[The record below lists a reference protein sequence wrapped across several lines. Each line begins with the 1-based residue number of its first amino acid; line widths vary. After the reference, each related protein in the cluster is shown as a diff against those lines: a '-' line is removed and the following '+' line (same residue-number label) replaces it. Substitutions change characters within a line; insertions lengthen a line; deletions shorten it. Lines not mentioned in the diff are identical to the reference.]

1 MILMELKKI
10 LNIKLL
16 FLLFIFSFIFYFLF
30 IQFNIEHFPN
40 GRPAND
46 GYRILT
52 EMKHS
57 FGKTIDEN
65 EYEVFKKS
73 YDERILEANKY
84 LESKP
89 EAVNLG
95 IITYAGLAQGNDENE
110 ELNKL
115 RAKIFF
121 EEGIDVF
128 WEIQA
133 QNNLME
139 FYNVK
144 DRLNYG
150 DNNIEITKDIEN
162 RLKEVANNGSY
173 FSSLIFMNYNELIK
187 QITFL
192 IIISIAMVVSPL
204 FIKDRL
210 NKLVYLQYSS
220 KIGRNLFKKKLATAL
235 ITSFLLVTV
244 QLTVFFTLYLT
255 NDTHIFFDMN
265 VSSFYNGFTS
275 WFDLTFG
282 EYIILTVAAAYLL
295 GLIFTVIT
303 AFLSSIVPNYL
314 TIIGIQVPIMFVTFT
329 YVLKYFIERLTEITL
344 PPYFLH
350 ISYTI
355 LVFII
360 ISMIVIRWQKEKRID
375 ILY

>member
-1 MILMELKKI
+1 M
-10 LNIKLL
+10 LNVKLL
-16 FLLFIFSFIFYFLF
+16 FLLFISNFIFYFLF
-30 IQFNIEHFPN
+30 IQFNIENFPN

-46 GYRILT
+46 EYRILK

-57 FGKTIDEN
+57 FGKTMDEN
-65 EYEVFKKS
+65 EYEAFKKS

-84 LESKP
+84 LQLKE

-95 IITYAGLAQGNDENE
+95 ITTYSDLVQGNDENE
-110 ELNKL
+110 KL
-115 RAKIFF
+115 SNLRYKIFH
-121 EEGIDVF
+121 EEGVNVF

-133 QNNLME
+133 QNNMIE
-139 FYNVK
+139 FYKYK
-144 DRLNYG
+144 DDRNYDNG
-150 DNNIEITKDIEN
+150 DVFITKDAKD
-162 RLKEVANNGSY
+162 RFKEITNNGSY
-173 FSSLIFMNYNELIK
+173 FSSLIFDNYNELIK
-187 QITFL
+187 YTVFL
-192 IIISIAMVVSPL
+192 IILSIAIMISPL
-204 FIKDRL
+204 FLKDRQ

-220 KIGRNLFKKKLATAL
+220 KIGRDLFKKKLLGAL
-235 ITSFLLVTV
+235 IASFLLMTV
-244 QLTVFFTLYLT
+244 QFTVFFILYST
-255 NDTHIFFDMN
+255 NDTYIFFDMN
-265 VSSFYNGFTS
+265 VSSFYNRFTS

-344 PPYFLH
+344 SAYFLH

-355 LVFII
+355 LVFVILSI
-360 ISMIVIRWQKEKRID
+360 IVIRWKKEKRID

>member
-10 LNIKLL
+10 LNIKIL

-30 IQFNIEHFPN
+30 IKFNIEYFPN

-46 GYRILT
+46 EYRILN

-57 FGKTIDEN
+57 FGKTIDES
-65 EYEVFKKS
+65 EYEAFKKS

-84 LESKP
+84 LQSK
-89 EAVNLG
+89 EETVNLG
-95 IITYAGLAQGNDENE
+95 ITTYSDLVQRDDENE
-110 ELNKL
+110 RLNNL
-115 RAKIFF
+115 RYKIFH
-121 EEGIDVF
+121 EEGVNVF

-133 QNNLME
+133 QNNMLE
-139 FYNVK
+139 SYNYKDDQNYNSKDFFVTKDMK
-144 DRLNYG
+144 DRLG
-150 DNNIEITKDIEN
+150 EIS
-162 RLKEVANNGSY
+162 NNGSY
-173 FSSLIFMNYNELIK
+173 FSSLIFDNYNELIK
-187 QITFL
+187 YTVFL
-192 IIISIAMVVSPL
+192 IILSIAIMISPL
-204 FIKDRL
+204 FIKDRQ

-220 KIGRNLFKKKLATAL
+220 KIGRDLFKKKLLGAL
-235 ITSFLLVTV
+235 IASFLLMTI
-244 QLTVFFTLYLT
+244 QFTAFFILYST
-255 NDTHIFFDMN
+255 NGTHIFSDMN
-265 VSSFYNGFTS
+265 VSSFYNEFTS

-329 YVLKYFIERLTEITL
+329 YVLKYLIERLTDITL
-344 PPYFLH
+344 PSYFLY

-355 LVFII
+355 LVFVIL
-360 ISMIVIRWQKEKRID
+360 SMIVIRWKKEKRID

>member
-1 MILMELKKI
+1 MLFLELRKI

-16 FLLFIFSFIFYFLF
+16 LLLFIFNYIFYFLF
-30 IQFNIEHFPN
+30 IEFNFEYFPN

-46 GYRILT
+46 AYRILN

-57 FGKTIDEN
+57 FGKTMDES
-65 EYEVFKKS
+65 EYEAFKKS

-84 LESKP
+84 LQSKE

-95 IITYAGLAQGNDENE
+95 ITTYSELVQGDDENE
-110 ELNKL
+110 KLNNL
-115 RAKIFF
+115 RYKIFHK
-121 EEGIDVF
+121 EGVNVF

-133 QNNLME
+133 QNNMLE
-139 FYNVK
+139 SYNYKDDQNYGSEDFFITKDTK
-144 DRLNYG
+144 DRLK
-150 DNNIEITKDIEN
+150 EI
-162 RLKEVANNGSY
+162 ANNGSY
-173 FSSLIFMNYNELIK
+173 FSSLIFDNYNELIK
-187 QITFL
+187 YTVFL
-192 IIISIAMVVSPL
+192 IILSIAIMTSPL
-204 FIKDRL
+204 FIKDRQ

-220 KIGRNLFKKKLATAL
+220 KIGRNLFKKKLAAAL

-244 QLTVFFTLYLT
+244 QLTVFFTLYST
-255 NDTHIFFDMN
+255 NDTNIFFDMN

-344 PPYFLH
+344 PSYFLH

-355 LVFII
+355 LVFVI

>member
-1 MILMELKKI
+1 
-10 LNIKLL
+10 
-16 FLLFIFSFIFYFLF
+16 
-30 IQFNIEHFPN
+30 
-40 GRPAND
+40 
-46 GYRILT
+46 
-52 EMKHS
+52 MKHS

>member
-1 MILMELKKI
+1 
-10 LNIKLL
+10 
-16 FLLFIFSFIFYFLF
+16 
-30 IQFNIEHFPN
+30 
-40 GRPAND
+40 
-46 GYRILT
+46 
-52 EMKHS
+52 MKRS
-57 FGKTIDEN
+57 FGKTMDES
-65 EYEVFKKS
+65 EYEAFKKS

-84 LESKP
+84 LQSKE

-95 IITYAGLAQGNDENE
+95 ITTYSDLVQGDDENE
-110 ELNKL
+110 KLNSL
-115 RAKIFF
+115 RYKIFH
-121 EEGIDVF
+121 EEGVNVF

-133 QNNLME
+133 QNDMLE
-139 FYNVK
+139 SYNDK
-144 DRLNYG
+144 DDQNYG
-150 DNNIEITKDIEN
+150 GKDSFITKDTKE
-162 RLKEVANNGSY
+162 RLEEISNNGSY
-173 FSSLIFMNYNELIK
+173 FPSLIFENYNELIK
-187 QITFL
+187 YTVFL
-192 IIISIAMVVSPL
+192 IILSIAIMISTL
-204 FIKDRL
+204 FIKDRQ

-220 KIGRNLFKKKLATAL
+220 KIGRNLFKKKLLAAL
-235 ITSFLLVTV
+235 IASFLLMTV
-244 QLTVFFTLYLT
+244 QFTVFFILYST
-255 NDTHIFFDMN
+255 NDTNIFFDMN

-329 YVLKYFIERLTEITL
+329 YILKYFIERLTVITL

-355 LVFII
+355 LVFVI